1 VICVLAVAAA
11 IAATGSIPV
20 LSESIDLPKRVP
32 SFNQNYT
39 EGPGAWGNCIL
50 GTGGCPDLICTT
62 GCLVTAFASVL
73 GYYDV
78 VLSIPASESCAG
90 KAQRGMDPGILND
103 WLRANGGFGAC
114 PQDPMG
120 SCCLAWN
127 ELPGNVQ
134 LKFYE
139 NRSVADLNPVAA
151 VVIDHALRSG
161 HPVVAGVHWGAVCR
175 AGSSQSEDCHWVV
188 LTGKIG
194 NTYTIVDPINLD
206 PSDPQGLR
214 TTLDAGTRGAYIIDR
229 YVVVEQVESTAGTP
243 STQDPTE
250 GDTPARVETSSA
262 AGTALALLAL
272 LAAVGL
278 AVILLAKG

>member
-1 VICVLAVAAA
+1 MICLCVAVVLVASLPT
-11 IAATGSIPV
+11 IA
-20 LSESIDLPKRVP
+20 ESIGLPRIVP

-39 EGPGAWGNCIL
+39 DGPGAWGHCIL
-50 GTGGCPDLICTT
+50 GTGGCPDQICTT

-78 VLSIPASESCAG
+78 SLSIAASESCAN
-90 KAQRGMDPGILND
+90 KAQTGMDPGILND
-103 WLRANGGFGAC
+103 WLRAHGGFGEC
-114 PQDPMG
+114 SQDPMG

-127 ELPGNVQ
+127 ELPGNLE

-161 HPVVAGVHWGAVCR
+161 HPVVAGVHWGARCR

-188 LTGKIG
+188 LTGKAGDI
-194 NTYTIVDPINLD
+194 YTIVDPINLD
-206 PSDPQGLR
+206 PADPQGVR
-214 TTLDAGTRGAYIIDR
+214 TTLNAGTRGAYVIDR
-229 YVVVEQVESTAGTP
+229 YVVVEQADAPPVTPDIGPSSRADSHATVE
-243 STQDPTE
+243 
-250 GDTPARVETSSA
+250 RVTA
-262 AGTALALLAL
+262 AGAALALLAL

-278 AVILLAKG
+278 AVVVLANR